1 MTKLETFFDVIKRKL
16 GLRNKSQDRVITLN
30 IVLQEDIS
38 NLYIE
43 IPIDKEDNLHDK

>member
-1 MTKLETFFDVIKRKL
+1 MIKFRNFLDVIKRKL
-16 GLRNKSQDRVITLN
+16 GLRNKSQDIVITLN

-43 IPIDKEDNLHDK
+43 IPIDYEDKLHE